1 MMTTFALIC
10 DVSVDALILDDT
22 IWLTQKAMAEL
33 FAIDKSGISRYL
45 KNIFESSEFDEEVV
59 VAKIAIPTK
68 HGAIPEK
75 SSFLQ
80 QITVVPLR
88 IYFVASLCLFTQVKT
103 SL

>member
-1 MMTTFALIC
+1 
-10 DVSVDALILDDT
+10 
-22 IWLTQKAMAEL
+22 MAEL

-45 KNIFESSEFDEEVV
+45 KNIFESSEFVEEVV

-88 IYFVASLCLFTQVKT
+88 IYFVASLCLCTQVKT

>member
-1 MMTTFALIC
+1 
-10 DVSVDALILDDT
+10 
-22 IWLTQKAMAEL
+22 MAEL

-45 KNIFESSEFDEEVV
+45 KNIFESSEFVEEVV

-68 HGAIPEK
+68 HGASPEK

>member
-22 IWLTQKAMAEL
+22 IWLTHKAMAEL

>member
-1 MMTTFALIC
+1 
-10 DVSVDALILDDT
+10 
-22 IWLTQKAMAEL
+22 MAEL

-45 KNIFESSEFDEEVV
+45 KNIFESSEFVEEVV
-59 VAKIAIPTK
+59 VAKIATTTQ